1 MKYLIPLL
9 FPLTVLADSQ
19 ITGNLVTNGTFE
31 GGNSNGWTTTGEVMV
46 LNDCCGSN
54 YDLEFGDSG
63 SIEQS
68 FNLIT
73 DTITQPML
81 NNGITLNSSVQVQNG
96 ECGVAQCWG
105 GQGPADTFTIRLQI
119 KDSNDNV
126 LATTTQERTNVTG
139 INGKDFTDSVSY
151 TQSGSNRGNIF
162 ISGSDGN
169 GVVGGLGGPN
179 LDNIEVT
186 MTYDDT
192 VLTATESAIIA
203 TAFEEIEQV
212 LSTEIETVEFTPI
225 EEVTFEVYE
234 EPEIVLELFQEI
246 KIEELAKEE
255 INTGIVN
262 IFFEPL
268 ETMEITYEEPTTI
281 EEISTEIESYEAEIE
296 VASIGEE
303 PEKIAETSNT
313 SGITEREAVL
323 EEVEG
328 TGTGNAGAARENEET
343 ISAEPTEENTIT
355 ETNSAEP
362 VEQTEEPVEQSEE
375 ETVVASEEVTEEASE
390 TNRETETTESE
401 SGSETTETADSG
413 GETLESGNEEVAE
426 SRDSEN
432 TTVSDQTIS
441 VENIERKVNE
451 TIKRVDQRLVATSL
465 IVAKAIQ
472 NNEILNSYQSVNQDI
487 FNNQP
492 MISGGTYDE
501 TREYIDNRNIYIENQ
516 NSYNDPVAQIETKI
530 QQATD
535 EVIRAAEHL
544 RRIRGY

>member
-355 ETNSAEP
+355 ETNSAES

-401 SGSETTETADSG
+401 SG
-413 GETLESGNEEVAE
+413 
-426 SRDSEN
+426 
-432 TTVSDQTIS
+432 
-441 VENIERKVNE
+441 
-451 TIKRVDQRLVATSL
+451 
-465 IVAKAIQ
+465 
-472 NNEILNSYQSVNQDI
+472 NN
-487 FNNQP
+487 
-492 MISGGTYDE
+492 
-501 TREYIDNRNIYIENQ
+501 
-516 NSYNDPVAQIETKI
+516 
-530 QQATD
+530 
-535 EVIRAAEHL
+535 
-544 RRIRGY
+544 

>member
-54 YDLEFGDSG
+54 YDLEFGASG

-169 GVVGGLGGPN
+169 GFIGGLGGPN

-281 EEISTEIESYEAEIE
+281 EEISTEVESYEAEIE

-303 PEKIAETSNT
+303 P
-313 SGITEREAVL
+313 
-323 EEVEG
+323 
-328 TGTGNAGAARENEET
+328 
-343 ISAEPTEENTIT
+343 
-355 ETNSAEP
+355 
-362 VEQTEEPVEQSEE
+362 
-375 ETVVASEEVTEEASE
+375 
-390 TNRETETTESE
+390 
-401 SGSETTETADSG
+401 
-413 GETLESGNEEVAE
+413 
-426 SRDSEN
+426 
-432 TTVSDQTIS
+432 
-441 VENIERKVNE
+441 
-451 TIKRVDQRLVATSL
+451 
-465 IVAKAIQ
+465 
-472 NNEILNSYQSVNQDI
+472 
-487 FNNQP
+487 
-492 MISGGTYDE
+492 
-501 TREYIDNRNIYIENQ
+501 
-516 NSYNDPVAQIETKI
+516 
-530 QQATD
+530 
-535 EVIRAAEHL
+535 
-544 RRIRGY
+544 